1 MGPEHT
7 AEVSKL
13 CPWKRFFP
21 KGRGASN
28 GENGED
34 RISLSMWRRSGTAG
48 VRPLFLSPGAVYQ
61 RGIRRLDVYTFEIS
75 GKGGEKGAEGEE
87 AGAD

>member
-21 KGRGASN
+21 KGRVASI
-28 GENGED
+28 GENSAD
-34 RISLSMWRRSGTAG
+34 RISLSMWQRSGTAG
-48 VRPLFLSPGAVYQ
+48 VPALFSSPGRFSPEGNAE
-61 RGIRRLDVYTFEIS
+61 ITRLHF
-75 GKGGEKGAEGEE
+75 
-87 AGAD
+87 